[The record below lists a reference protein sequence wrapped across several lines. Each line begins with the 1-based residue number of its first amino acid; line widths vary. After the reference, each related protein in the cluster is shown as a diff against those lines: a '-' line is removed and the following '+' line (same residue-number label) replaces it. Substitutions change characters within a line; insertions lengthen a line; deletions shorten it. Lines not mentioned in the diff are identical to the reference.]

1 MKEKFGMKHF
11 AWLVV
16 AIAVLNNLSLSA
28 NSPIDPVL
36 EPCLVKAKNEVEIP
50 AQKEGMLIELNVLEG
65 SVVKEGE
72 RIAVIDDREAKAQ
85 VMVSEYALDA
95 AKQKAV
101 DTIEERFAAKS
112 AEVAKVDL
120 ERDLEA
126 NRRQPGAVPEIEIS
140 QKQLMLEK
148 STLQIEKAQ
157 KDRVIAEL
165 DAKTKEAELG
175 AAKVALEKR
184 SIYAPFSGEVVKL
197 QREKSEWVNPGDPI
211 LTLMRFDVL
220 YAEARAP
227 VSLFDREDLLGKNVT
242 VTVPRAR
249 GKEVSLP
256 GKVVHVSQ
264 MVESGG
270 TLTVRA
276 EVQNVKEGTSWAI
289 QPSISPRAKMT
300 IHLNK

>member
-1 MKEKFGMKHF
+1 MK
-11 AWLVV
+11 
-16 AIAVLNNLSLSA
+16 ILSLTMALSLFLSTAVA
-28 NSPIDPVL
+28 NNGGTDPVL
-36 EPCLVKAKNEVEIP
+36 EPCLVKAKSEVEIP
-50 AQKEGMLIELNVLEG
+50 AQKEGTLIELGVLEG
-65 SVVKEGE
+65 SVVKEGDK
-72 RIAVIDDREAKAQ
+72 IAVIDDREAKAQ
-85 VMVSEYALDA
+85 VEVSKYALDA
-95 AKQKAV
+95 ANQKAV

-120 ERDLEA
+120 ERDVEA

-157 KDRVIAEL
+157 KDRTISRL

-175 AAKVALEKR
+175 AAQVALEKR

-227 VSLFDREDLLGKNVT
+227 VSQFDREDLLGKNVT

-249 GKEVSLP
+249 GKEISLP
-256 GKVVHVSQ
+256 GKIVHVSQ

-300 IHLNK
+300 IHLSE

>member
-1 MKEKFGMKHF
+1 MKHF
-11 AWLVV
+11 AWLAV
-16 AIAVLNNLSLSA
+16 AIATLNNLPLFANSA
-28 NSPIDPVL
+28 NDAVL

-50 AQKEGMLIELNVLEG
+50 AQKEGTLIELNVLEG

-85 VMVSEYALDA
+85 VEVSKYALNA
-95 AKQKAV
+95 AKQKAL

-120 ERDLEA
+120 QRDLAA
-126 NRRQPGAVPEIEIS
+126 NADVQGSVPQIEIS
-140 QKQLMLEK
+140 QKELMVEK
-148 STLQIEKAQ
+148 STLQVEKAQ

-184 SIYAPFSGEVVKL
+184 AIVAPFSGEVVKL
-197 QREKSEWVNPGDPI
+197 VREKSEWVNPGDPI

-227 VSLFDREDLLGKNVT
+227 VNQFDREDLLGKNVT
-242 VTVPRAR
+242 VTVPRAH
-249 GKEVSLP
+249 GKEISLP

-300 IHLNK
+300 IHMNAQ

>member
-1 MKEKFGMKHF
+1 MK
-11 AWLVV
+11 
-16 AIAVLNNLSLSA
+16 ILSLTIALSLFLSTAVA
-28 NSPIDPVL
+28 NNGGTDPVL
-36 EPCLVKAKNEVEIP
+36 EPCLVKAKSEVEIP
-50 AQKEGMLIELNVLEG
+50 AQKEGMLIELSVLEG
-65 SVVKEGE
+65 SVVKEGDK
-72 RIAVIDDREAKAQ
+72 IAVIDDREAQAQ
-85 VMVSEYALDA
+85 VDVSTYALNA
-95 AKQKAV
+95 ANQKAV

-120 ERDLEA
+120 ERDVEA

-140 QKQLMLEK
+140 QKRLMLEK

-157 KDRVIAEL
+157 NDRIIAKL

-184 SIYAPFSGEVVKL
+184 SIFAPFSGEVVKL

-227 VSLFDREDLLGKNVT
+227 VSQFDREDLLGKNVT
-242 VTVPRAR
+242 VTVPRAH
-249 GKEVSLP
+249 GKEISLP

-300 IHLNK
+300 IHLAQ

>member
-1 MKEKFGMKHF
+1 MKHF
-11 AWLVV
+11 AWLAVV
-16 AIAVLNNLSLSA
+16 IAALNNSPLSA
-28 NSPIDPVL
+28 NTPTDPVL

-85 VMVSEYALDA
+85 VEVSQYALNA
-95 AKQKAV
+95 AKQKAL

-157 KDRVIAEL
+157 KDRVLAEL

-175 AAKVALEKR
+175 AANVALKKR
-184 SIYAPFSGEVVKL
+184 SIFAPFSGEVVKL
-197 QREKSEWVNPGDPI
+197 VREKSEWVNPGDPI

-227 VSLFDREDLLGKNVT
+227 VSQFDREDLLGKNVT

-249 GKEVSLP
+249 GREISLP

-300 IHLNK
+300 IHLGQ

>member
-1 MKEKFGMKHF
+1 MKHF
-11 AWLVV
+11 AWLAV
-16 AIAVLNNLSLSA
+16 AIAALNNLSLYA
-28 NSPIDPVL
+28 NSTNDTVL

-50 AQKEGMLIELNVLEG
+50 AQKEGTLIELGVLEG

-85 VMVSEYALDA
+85 VEVSKYALNA
-95 AKQKAV
+95 ANQKAV

-120 ERDLEA
+120 ERDVEA

-157 KDRVIAEL
+157 NDRVIAKL

-184 SIYAPFSGEVVKL
+184 SIFAPFSGEVVKL

-211 LTLMRFDVL
+211 LTLMRFDIL

-227 VSLFDREDLLGKNVT
+227 VGQFDREDLLGKSVT

-249 GKEVSLP
+249 GKETSLP

-270 TLTVRA
+270 TLMVRA

-300 IHLNK
+300 IHMGQ

>member
-1 MKEKFGMKHF
+1 MKHF
-11 AWLVV
+11 AWLAV
-16 AIAVLNNLSLSA
+16 AIAALNNFSIYAS
-28 NSPIDPVL
+28 SPGDTVL
-36 EPCLVKAKNEVEIP
+36 EPCLVKVKNEVEIP
-50 AQKEGMLIELNVLEG
+50 AQKEGTLIELSVLEG

-85 VMVSEYALDA
+85 VEVSTYALNA
-95 AKQKAV
+95 ANQKAV

-120 ERDLEA
+120 ERDVEA

-157 KDRVIAEL
+157 NDRVIAKL

-220 YAEARAP
+220 YAEAWAP
-227 VSLFDREDLLGKNVT
+227 VSQFDREDLLGKNVT
-242 VTVPRAR
+242 VTVPRAG
-249 GKEVSLP
+249 GKEISLP
-256 GKVVHVSQ
+256 GKVVYVSQ
-264 MVESGG
+264 MVESGD
-270 TLTVRA
+270 TLKVRA

-289 QPSISPRAKMT
+289 QPSISARAKMT
-300 IHLNK
+300 IHLGQ

>member
-1 MKEKFGMKHF
+1 MRILFVLM
-11 AWLVV
+11 
-16 AIAVLNNLSLSA
+16 VLNFFTLAAVA
-28 NSPIDPVL
+28 NNGGADPVL
-36 EPCLVKAKNEVEIP
+36 EPCLVKAKSEVEIP

-65 SVVKEGE
+65 SVVKEGDT
-72 RIAVIDDREAKAQ
+72 IAVIDDREAKAQ
-85 VMVSEYALDA
+85 VAVSEFALDA
-95 AKQKAV
+95 AKQKAK
-101 DTIEERFAAKS
+101 DDIEERFAAKS
-112 AEVAKVDL
+112 AEVAEVDL
-120 ERDLEA
+120 QRDLEA
-126 NRRQPGAVPEIEIS
+126 NRREPGAVAPIEVS
-140 QKQLMLEK
+140 QKELMLEK
-148 STLQIEKAQ
+148 SRLQIEKAQ
-157 KDRVIAEL
+157 KDRIIAEL
-165 DAKTKEAELG
+165 DAKTKGAELG

-227 VSLFDREDLLGKNVT
+227 VSQFDREDLIGKSVT

-249 GKEVSLP
+249 GREISLP
-256 GKVVHVSQ
+256 GKIVHVSQ

-276 EVQNVKEGTSWAI
+276 EVQNVKEGLSWAI

-300 IHLNK
+300 IHLASE

>member
-1 MKEKFGMKHF
+1 MRILFVLMVF
-11 AWLVV
+11 NLFTLAAV
-16 AIAVLNNLSLSA
+16 ANNGGA
-28 NSPIDPVL
+28 DPVL
-36 EPCLVKAKNEVEIP
+36 EPCLVKAKSEVEIP

-65 SVVKEGE
+65 SVVKEGDK
-72 RIAVIDDREAKAQ
+72 IAVIDDREAKAQ
-85 VMVSEYALDA
+85 VEVSTYALNA
-95 AKQKAV
+95 AKQKAK
-101 DTIEERFAAKS
+101 DDIEERFAAKS
-112 AEVAKVDL
+112 AEVAEVDL
-120 ERDLEA
+120 KRDLAA
-126 NRRQPGAVPEIEIS
+126 NEDVQGSVPAIEIS
-140 QKQLMLEK
+140 QKELMLEK
-148 STLQIEKAQ
+148 SRLQIEKAQ
-157 KDRVIAEL
+157 KDRIIAEL

-227 VSLFDREDLLGKNVT
+227 VSQFDREDLIGKSVT

-249 GKEVSLP
+249 GREISLP

-270 TLTVRA
+270 NLTVRA

-300 IHLNK
+300 IHLNSE

>member
-1 MKEKFGMKHF
+1 MKHF
-11 AWLVV
+11 AWLAV
-16 AIAVLNNLSLSA
+16 AIAALNNLPLNA
-28 NSPIDPVL
+28 NSATDPVL
-36 EPCLVKAKNEVEIP
+36 EPCLVKAKSEVEIP

-65 SVVKEGE
+65 SVVKEGDK
-72 RIAVIDDREAKAQ
+72 IAVIDDREAKAQ
-85 VMVSEYALDA
+85 VEVSQYALNA
-95 AKQKAV
+95 AKQKAL

-120 ERDLEA
+120 QRDLAA
-126 NRRQPGAVPEIEIS
+126 NADVQGSVPQIEIS
-140 QKQLMLEK
+140 QKELMVEK
-148 STLQIEKAQ
+148 STLQIEKAK
-157 KDRVIAEL
+157 KDRIIAEL

-197 QREKSEWVNPGDPI
+197 QREKSEWVNPGDPL

-227 VSLFDREDLLGKNVT
+227 VSQFDREDLIGKSVT

-249 GKEVSLP
+249 GREISLP
-256 GKVVHVSQ
+256 GKVVHVGQ
-264 MVESGG
+264 MVESGN
-270 TLTVRA
+270 TLMVRA

-300 IHLNK
+300 IHLGQ